1 MRAENKEKVFD
12 FQPVLILS
20 CIFIIFVFLGCG
32 SGDKGNIRGVNQI
45 PENKMLSNFPEEL
58 RADKFPEMNSDEYER
73 LGDALLSKRNLH
85 LAFLQYERSLQ
96 LNPHNL
102 RVEYKKGLV
111 LLLGGKN
118 DDAIGQFQ
126 TVLEKDPEFALTYEG
141 LGRAFFQKKKYDEAE
156 IHFLKALALEP
167 QLWKSHNFLGN
178 VYDFQRRYE
187 GAVREYKSAL
197 AIKPDNGLIYNNLGV
212 SYSLAGKYKKAADA
226 FHASIKLKYTES
238 KVYNNLGLALANI
251 ERYSDALEA
260 FKKGG
265 GEARAYNNLGCV
277 YLRQGKFE
285 EAIHCFERAIE
296 IEPGFYARA
305 SENLKKAKAGN
316 GQL

>member
-1 MRAENKEKVFD
+1 
-12 FQPVLILS
+12 
-20 CIFIIFVFLGCG
+20 
-32 SGDKGNIRGVNQI
+32 
-45 PENKMLSNFPEEL
+45 
-58 RADKFPEMNSDEYER
+58 
-73 LGDALLSKRNLH
+73 
-85 LAFLQYERSLQ
+85 
-96 LNPHNL
+96 
-102 RVEYKKGLV
+102 
-111 LLLGGKN
+111 
-118 DDAIGQFQ
+118 
-126 TVLEKDPEFALTYEG
+126 
-141 LGRAFFQKKKYDEAE
+141 
-156 IHFLKALALEP
+156 
-167 QLWKSHNFLGN
+167 
-178 VYDFQRRYE
+178 
-187 GAVREYKSAL
+187 
-197 AIKPDNGLIYNNLGV
+197 
-212 SYSLAGKYKKAADA
+212 LAGKYKKAADA